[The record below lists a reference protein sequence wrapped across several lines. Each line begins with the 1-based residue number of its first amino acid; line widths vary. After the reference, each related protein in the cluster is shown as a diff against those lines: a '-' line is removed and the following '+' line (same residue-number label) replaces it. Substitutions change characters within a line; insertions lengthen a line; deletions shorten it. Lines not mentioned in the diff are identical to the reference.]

1 MRLNLAVVVCG
12 LVVLAGCG
20 GSSNSSSTPTVKAP
34 VANAGGPYTGTAGT
48 AVSFSGASSS
58 DPQGEALTYAWNFGD
73 NGTGTGVSPTHTYAA
88 AGGDVYR
95 HADSDQ
101 HQQSDGDCNEHRDY
115 SEWESL
121 WRSTAHRRCA
131 RLSVCC
137 QYDGV
142 WESFSAFA
150 QLGVNGRF

>member
-20 GSSNSSSTPTVKAP
+20 FGSSTLLPPLQCKAP

-88 AGGDVYR
+88 GGDSYPVTLTVTLTPAICSR
-95 HADSDQ
+95 RLQ
-101 HQQSDGDCNEHRDY
+101 T
-115 SEWESL
+115 
-121 WRSTAHRRCA
+121 STAD
-131 RLSVCC
+131 L
-137 QYDGV
+137 
-142 WESFSAFA
+142 FIP
-150 QLGVNGRF
+150 NG